1 MAIDIANR
9 DTGWSHHRISS
20 NYKNIQY
27 FLQMR
32 KNLNGHFVFMISES
46 IHREYFVC
54 LRPLY
59 FPDNNG
65 EIDLEEMANIIDTL
79 DCIEG
84 VQAGVVRYDENGHP
98 VDTPTAI
105 QRAQDLFLALDK
117 PSDDQAALSL
127 EEFLDASNRMTE
139 IMKRQD
145 AQEQKKKLNCLIF
158 KSPMIQKHNDFSKVK
173 DGSVFIIII
182 ALFQEGMTELC
193 IKLITTK
200 VGVNIVQSQIAHVEL
215 KYLSGNESAFTK
227 SIFAR
232 FSELELRKKIWEKK
246 KQAAVG
252 KVFMEEWLTD
262 GRSKLMKKCKRLL
275 ADRIIEDVRTDEGD
289 IIVLF
294 QQKESHCLTSRV
306 ITSQET

>member
-1 MAIDIANR
+1 
-9 DTGWSHHRISS
+9 
-20 NYKNIQY
+20 
-27 FLQMR
+27 
-32 KNLNGHFVFMISES
+32 MISES

-173 DGSVFIIII
+173 DGNVFIIII
-182 ALFQEGMTELC
+182 ALL
-193 IKLITTK
+193 
-200 VGVNIVQSQIAHVEL
+200 
-215 KYLSGNESAFTK
+215 
-227 SIFAR
+227 
-232 FSELELRKKIWEKK
+232 
-246 KQAAVG
+246 
-252 KVFMEEWLTD
+252 
-262 GRSKLMKKCKRLL
+262 
-275 ADRIIEDVRTDEGD
+275 
-289 IIVLF
+289 
-294 QQKESHCLTSRV
+294 
-306 ITSQET
+306 